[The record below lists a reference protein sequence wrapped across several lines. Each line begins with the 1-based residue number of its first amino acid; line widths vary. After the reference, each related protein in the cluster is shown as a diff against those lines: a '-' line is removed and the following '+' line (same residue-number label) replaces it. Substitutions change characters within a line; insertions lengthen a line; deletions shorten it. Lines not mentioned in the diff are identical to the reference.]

1 MKTLVFV
8 FLIISYIDMN
18 GFSQNRIHGWDIEK
32 ITSIKVEFT
41 SSNNEKEIQILDTR
55 QDMDKVISF
64 LKNVDFR
71 ELGDSNPDVP
81 EQNNSLRYKI
91 VFEGQRDQVYLF
103 KNSAFI
109 GKTSFLID
117 KEVIGEFRMLL
128 EELKDKIQH

>member
-128 EELKDKIQH
+128 EELQDKIQH